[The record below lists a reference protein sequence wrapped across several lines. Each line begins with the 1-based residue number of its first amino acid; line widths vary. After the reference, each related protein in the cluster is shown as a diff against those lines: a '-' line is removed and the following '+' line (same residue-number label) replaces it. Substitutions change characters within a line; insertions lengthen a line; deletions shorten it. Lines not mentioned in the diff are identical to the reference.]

1 MNKRLYELNIEP
13 DPTTKVEEQAMKL
26 EVNKPLPTR
35 IIRTQVVA
43 RYDYNVDH
51 VIPRRMVGRWYRIP
65 MAMVS
70 KVLLLC
76 LCASNISSA

>member
-13 DPTTKVEEQAMKL
+13 EPTTKEEEEKQAMKL
-26 EVNKPLPTR
+26 EVNKPLPIR
-35 IIRTQVVA
+35 VIRTQVVA

-51 VIPRRMVGRWYRIP
+51 VIPRRVVGRWYRIP
-65 MAMVS
+65 IPMVS

-76 LCASNISSA
+76 LMCL